1 MRVVVIE
8 QVHLDP
14 RRRLRLRP
22 TLARASGYTSIYRN
36 ASRVRWDGLCGE
48 LYVHDVPEFSTVD
61 EFKQIVTAVAREY
74 GDHLILS
81 SSTVYVDISS
91 EVIAAFREFAL

>member
-1 MRVVVIE
+1 M
-8 QVHLDP
+8 
-14 RRRLRLRP
+14 
-22 TLARASGYTSIYRN
+22 
-36 ASRVRWDGLCGE
+36 RWDGLCGE

-74 GDHLILS
+74 GDQLVLS
-81 SSTVYVDISS
+81 SSTVYVGISS